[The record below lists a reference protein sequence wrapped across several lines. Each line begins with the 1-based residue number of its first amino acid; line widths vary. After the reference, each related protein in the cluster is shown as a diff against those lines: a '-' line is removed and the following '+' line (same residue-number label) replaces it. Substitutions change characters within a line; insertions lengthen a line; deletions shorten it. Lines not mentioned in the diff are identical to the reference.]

1 MATVAIYNGYRLEEG
16 SDALRFKPFGSWI
29 IRNLT
34 EVEKTLA
41 NFTMP
46 ESSAPVVIDLS
57 DLEKIDVAGAWLI
70 HRSAKKFAAANHPI
84 SFESV
89 GRAARILLQEVA
101 ESDRPA
107 LPPEPVPS
115 KAYTLVEDA
124 GKSVIS
130 SAVDLKRL
138 TELIGSMAAIGVSM
152 IRKPSMLRFTP
163 ILYHLEQTGVRAI
176 PIVALITFVIGA
188 IVSQQAIYQLRD
200 FGAEQLAVNF
210 VGIVILRELGVL
222 LTAIMVAG
230 RSGSAFT
237 AEVGAMKMREE
248 IDAVRTLALDPIEV
262 IIVPRLTALVIAV
275 PLLTFIGNLSALTAA
290 AMVSFFYGGVPIDLF
305 IEQLRDQVDLINFTR
320 GILKVPFM
328 AIVIG
333 LVAVL
338 EGLQVEGSTDSLGKH
353 TTASVV
359 KSIFLVIV
367 IDGLFVLY
375 YAMVDG

>member
-1 MATVAIYNGYRLEEG
+1 MDHPQSFRGRAVAEG
-16 SDALRFKPFGSWI
+16 IQLSRE
-29 IRNLT
+29 RR
-34 EVEKTLA
+34 
-41 NFTMP
+41 
-46 ESSAPVVIDLS
+46 PVVIDLS

-70 HRSAKKFAAANHPI
+70 HRSAKKLAAANHPI
-84 SFESV
+84 RFESV

-101 ESDRPA
+101 ESDRPVV
-107 LPPEPVPS
+107 PEPPKPS
-115 KAYTLVEDA
+115 SAKVLVEDA
-124 GKSVIS
+124 GRSVLS
-130 SAVDLKRL
+130 GVGDLRRL
-138 TELIGSMAAIGVSM
+138 IELIGSMATIGVN
-152 IRKPSMLRFTP
+152 ILRHPSKLRLTP

-188 IVSQQAIYQLRD
+188 IVSQQSIYQLRD

-275 PLLTFIGNLSALTAA
+275 PLLTFIGNISALTAA
-290 AMVSFFYGGVPIDLF
+290 ALVSFYYGGVPIDLF
-305 IEQLRDQVDLINFTR
+305 VERLRDQVEMLNFTR
-320 GILKVPFM
+320 GIVKAPFM
-328 AIVIG
+328 AVVIG
-333 LVAVL
+333 LIAVL
-338 EGLQVEGSTDSLGKH
+338 EGLQVQGSTDSLGRR

-367 IDGLFVLY
+367 IDGIFVLY

>member
-1 MATVAIYNGYRLEEG
+1 MTVAAIHNGYRFEDGGEV
-16 SDALRFKPFGSWI
+16 LRFKPFGSWI

-34 EVEKTLA
+34 EVERALSD
-41 NFTMP
+41 FTMP
-46 ESSAPVVIDLS
+46 ENGRSVVIDLS
-57 DLEKIDVAGAWLI
+57 DLEKIDVSGAWLI
-70 HRSAKKFAAANHPI
+70 HRSAKQLAAANHAI

-101 ESDRPA
+101 ESDRPMI
-107 LPPEPVPS
+107 PEPPKPAAARV
-115 KAYTLVEDA
+115 LVEDA

-130 SAVDLKRL
+130 SVGDMRRL
-138 TELIGSMAAIGVSM
+138 TELIGAMVSIGFSIV
-152 IRKPSMLRFTP
+152 RHPSKLRVTP
-163 ILYHLEQTGVRAI
+163 ILYHLEQSGVRAI

-188 IVSQQAIYQLRD
+188 IVAQQSIYQLRD

-275 PLLTFIGNLSALTAA
+275 PLLTFIGNFSALTAA
-290 AMVSFFYGGVPIDLF
+290 AVVSFVYGGVPIDLF
-305 IEQLRDQVDLINFTR
+305 IERLRDQVDLINFTR
-320 GILKVPFM
+320 GIIKAPFM
-328 AIVIG
+328 AVVIG

-338 EGLQVEGSTDSLGKH
+338 EGLQVVGSTDSLGKR

-367 IDGLFVLY
+367 IDGIFVLY

>member
-1 MATVAIYNGYRLEEG
+1 MVADVINNGYRMETG
-16 SDALRFKPFGSWI
+16 DAGLRFKPFGSWI
-29 IRNLT
+29 IRNLS
-34 EVEKTLA
+34 EVERALGDFK
-41 NFTMP
+41 MP
-46 ESSAPVVIDLS
+46 ENRLPVVIDLS
-57 DLEKIDVAGAWLI
+57 DIEKIDVAGAWLI

-84 SFESV
+84 TFESV
-89 GRAARILLQEVA
+89 GRGARILLHEVA

-107 LPPEPVPS
+107 EIPPPKPS
-115 KAYTLVEDA
+115 TAATLVTDT

-130 SAVDLKRL
+130 SVGDVRRL
-138 TELIGSMAAIGVSM
+138 VELIGSMAMIGVNM
-152 IRKPSMLRFTP
+152 VRRPATLRFTP

-176 PIVALITFVIGA
+176 PIVALICFVIGA
-188 IVSQQAIYQLRD
+188 IIAQQSIYQLRD
-200 FGAEQLAVNF
+200 FGAEQMAVNF
-210 VGIVILRELGVL
+210 IGIVVLRELGVL
-222 LTAIMVAG
+222 LTAIMVAE

-275 PLLTFIGNLSALTAA
+275 PLLTFIGDMSAMTAA
-290 AMVSFFYGGVPIDLF
+290 AIVSFFYGGVPIDLF
-305 IEQLRDQVDLINFTR
+305 IERLRDQVELLNFTR
-320 GILKVPFM
+320 GIIKAPFM

-333 LVAVL
+333 LVAVI
-338 EGLQVEGSTDSLGKH
+338 EGLQVEGSTDSLGRR
-353 TTASVV
+353 TTSSVV